1 MKIVSRIQR
10 ANPPNPRVI
19 FRAFVFCFFLFN
31 KSSEAQKHQIQ
42 IPFRQ
47 GKLWG
52 MADTTGKIIVAPK
65 YDYVEF
71 NSVKNKSKFKLPEGF
86 YYVVKDSLLGIISNK
101 EIIPPVYGVIECF
114 DGIIFAAAPK
124 KNSNPVFYNM
134 EGRLVIKDSCSIEQA
149 IWSYENPQTGK
160 PEVVFIKCIQPDK
173 LKGIYCYYVN
183 EPAKS
188 GWLYKDCISIRYSVS
203 RSDQTILFERKGK
216 EDPNNEYIQT
226 FTYDLAKKVFMEKYL
241 STNPKVES
249 SYGDDGY
256 SSGDRMGYQ
265 GSGSGYD
272 NVTVE
277 PEERSNEERSSSAT
291 QVINKSFEMRND
303 SLFCRYS
310 YGEFRG
316 GRTPQFVRYPVTIP
330 EGSSKPEILKYFNYV
345 TLTDGNTRLSRS
357 NAVIFNYK
365 GKKGLLT
372 DDKLEPVYH
381 DSILLFSAAQRG
393 LHHFLVGDKAS
404 DGSWRLG
411 TIDEQGKSHLPMD
424 FEQIINFENT
434 PANASLTA
442 PFMYLIAKKDKQWGI
457 VNAYNELQLPFAY
470 DSIFLAKKY
479 GATDCMVLM
488 KNGKYGLYFDREH
501 NSEKRYPRQFFEP
514 QFDYQPRTILHLNRE
529 KATADYFLMLLVDE
543 KGNPMGYVDEH
554 GRKFWKD

>member
-1 MKIVSRIQR
+1 ML
-10 ANPPNPRVI
+10 
-19 FRAFVFCFFLFN
+19 FRKLFFAGFFLLSILPL
-31 KSSEAQKHQIQ
+31 KAQKHQQ
-42 IPFRQ
+42 LIPYRQ

-101 EIIPPVYGVIECF
+101 EIIPPVHGIIECF
-114 DGIIFAAAPK
+114 EGVLFGAAPN
-124 KNSNPVFYNM
+124 KNSNPVFYSL
-134 EGRLVIKDSCSIEQA
+134 EGKLVIKDPCNIEQA

-173 LKGIYCYYVN
+173 LKAIFCYYLN

-241 STNPKVES
+241 SSNPKEES
-249 SYGDDGY
+249 SDEDEGY
-256 SSGDRMGYQ
+256 SSGNHMGYQ
-265 GSGSGYD
+265 GSEREYD

-277 PEERSNEERSSSAT
+277 PEERSTSERSSSSS

-303 SLFCRYS
+303 SLFCRYM

-316 GRTPQFVRYPVTIP
+316 SRAPQFVRYPVTLP
-330 EGSSKPEILKYFNYV
+330 EGSSKPEILKYFSYV
-345 TLTDGNTRLSRS
+345 TLTEGNTRLSRS
-357 NAVIFNYK
+357 NAVIFNCK

-372 DDKLEPVYH
+372 DEKLEPVYH
-381 DSILLFSAAQRG
+381 DSILLFSAAQKG

-404 DGSWRLG
+404 DESWRLG
-411 TIDEQGKSHLPMD
+411 TIDESGKSHLPQE

-442 PFMYLIAKKDKQWGI
+442 PFIYLMAKKDKQWGL
-457 VNAYNELQLPFAY
+457 VNANNEIQLPFAY

-479 GATDCMVLM
+479 GATDCMVL
-488 KNGKYGLYFDREH
+488 KKDGKYGLFFDREH
-501 NSEKRYPRQFFEP
+501 NSEKRYPRQLFEP
-514 QFDYQPRTILHLNRE
+514 QFDYQPRTIFHINRE
-529 KATADYFLMLLVDE
+529 KSIADYFLMLLVDE

-554 GRKFWKD
+554 GRKYWKD

>member
-1 MKIVSRIQR
+1 MF
-10 ANPPNPRVI
+10 
-19 FRAFVFCFFLFN
+19 FRKLFFAGLILLFILPL
-31 KSSEAQKHQIQ
+31 KAQKHQIQ
-42 IPFRQ
+42 IPYRL

-52 MADTTGKIIVAPK
+52 MADSTGKIIVTPK

-71 NSVKNKSKFKLPEGF
+71 NSLKKKSKFTLPEGY
-86 YYVVKDSLLGIISNK
+86 YYVVKDSLIGIISNK
-101 EIIPPVYGVIECF
+101 EIIPPVHGIIECF
-114 DGIIFAAAPK
+114 DGVLFGAAPK
-124 KNSNPVFYNM
+124 KNSNPVFYSM
-134 EGRLVIKDSCSIEQA
+134 QGKRIIKDSCTIEQA
-149 IWSYENPQTGK
+149 IWSYENPKTGK

-203 RSDQTILFERKGK
+203 RSDQTILFERKVK
-216 EDPNNEYIQT
+216 EDPYNEFIQT
-226 FTYDLAKKVFMEKYL
+226 FAYDFAKKVFME
-241 STNPKVES
+241 SNFS
-249 SYGDDGY
+249 SNSKQGRN
-256 SSGDRMGYQ
+256 SGDEDYRMGYQ
-265 GSGSGYD
+265 GSGSEGESSYD
-272 NVTVE
+272 PV
-277 PEERSNEERSSSAT
+277 PERADLSEKNSAIQT
-291 QVINKSFEMRND
+291 INKSFEIQND

-316 GRTPQFVRYPVTIP
+316 GRAPQFIRYPVTLP

-345 TLTDGNTRLSRS
+345 TLTEGNTRLSRS
-357 NAVIFNYK
+357 NAVFFNYK

-372 DDKLEPVYH
+372 DEKIEPVYH

-411 TIDEQGKSHLPMD
+411 TIDESGKSHLPQD
-424 FEQIINFENT
+424 FDQVINFENT
-434 PANASLTA
+434 PANASITA
-442 PFMYLIAKKDKQWGI
+442 PFMYLMAKKDKQWGI
-457 VNAYNELQLPFAY
+457 VNADNEVTLPFAY

-488 KNGKYGLYFDREH
+488 KNGKYGLFFDREH
-501 NSEKRYPRQFFEP
+501 NSDKRFPRQLFEP
-514 QFDYQPRTILHLNRE
+514 QFYYQPRQIFHLKRE

-554 GRKFWKD
+554 GRKYWKD